1 MFFLEKRFVLGTAL
15 LGYTLMG
22 ISLFHGYI
30 GTERSARAV
39 VVGFAMIVVAVVLY
53 GIRALVL
60 SHKKEVLKQQFTALR
75 AENDRLRDQMGK
87 LGSVLISFQSC
98 GSYHALRD
106 ASGAHLPPPY
116 ALLTEPAIPPQ
127 GDDMR
132 GITCLRIKIAT
143 EEERKRC
150 YMATQ
155 ERILAEV
162 EAWGNDHL
170 KFVDAVAGALSI
182 GTLSRHR
189 QPEARASCEIIR
201 MSKPRLLK
209 LRNRW
214 RDALMADPQHA
225 KAIAR
230 EIGQLR
236 MWAEI
241 GSHYMA
247 RSLPVQ

>member
-1 MFFLEKRFVLGTAL
+1 MFFLEKRFMLGLAL
-15 LGYTLMG
+15 VGYAFLGA
-22 ISLFHGYI
+22 SLFHKYI
-30 GTERSARAV
+30 GTARSTRAV
-39 VVGFAMIVVAVVLY
+39 AVGFAMIAIAIILS

-60 SHKKEVLKQQFTALR
+60 SHKKEVLKQQFTALC
-75 AENDRLRDQMGK
+75 AENDRLREQMGK
-87 LGSVLISFQSC
+87 LGSVLLGFQSC
-98 GSYHALRD
+98 GDYHALRD

-116 ALLTEPAIPPQ
+116 VVLTEPAIPPQ

-150 YMATQ
+150 YLATQ

-170 KFVDAVAGALSI
+170 RFVDAVAGALSI

-201 MSKPRLLK
+201 TSKSQLPE

-214 RDALMADPQHA
+214 RGALMTDPKRA
-225 KAIAR
+225 KAVAMK
-230 EIGQLR
+230 IGQLR

-241 GSHYMA
+241 ASRYSAHA
-247 RSLPVQ
+247 LPVQ